1 METKRLILR
10 DFREEDADDLYA
22 ILGDDETMACLEPA
36 YDREK
41 TRAFLMSFC
50 IGARGALAAAH
61 RESGR
66 VIGYILFKPLEQDVY
81 EIGWIFHKAYWR
93 CGFAYEACSAVIDY
107 AFGTLGAHKIVA
119 ETIDA
124 ARSAGLAKKRA
135 VRAPFT
141 RTFFANYRL
150 SRRCPYAIFYEM
162 KKLGMMLEGVQRA
175 HTRDNAGNWAD
186 LYLYGLLR
194 AGWARTAKG

>member
-1 METKRLILR
+1 MRIETSGLILR

-22 ILGDDETMACLEPA
+22 ILGDGETMECLEPA

-66 VIGYILFKPLEQDVY
+66 VIGYILFKPLEKDVY
-81 EIGWIFHKAYWR
+81 EIGWIFNQAYWR
-93 CGFAYEACSAVIDY
+93 CGYAYEACSAVIGH
-107 AFGTLGAHKIVA
+107 AFGTLGARKIVA

-124 ARSAGLAKKRA
+124 VKSAGLAKK
-135 VRAPFT
+135 
-141 RTFFANYRL
+141 
-150 SRRCPYAIFYEM
+150 
-162 KKLGMMLEGVQRA
+162 LGMTLEGVQRA
-175 HTRDNAGNWAD
+175 HTRDNDGNWAD

-194 AGWARTAKG
+194 ADWARMAKG

>member
-22 ILGDDETMACLEPA
+22 IVGDGETMQCLEPA

-41 TRAFLMSFC
+41 TRAFLASFC
-50 IGARGALAAAH
+50 IGARGALAAEH

-66 VIGYILFKPLEQDVY
+66 VIGYILFKPLEKDVY
-81 EIGWIFHKAYWR
+81 EIGWIFNQAYWR
-93 CGFAYEACSAVIDY
+93 CGYAYEACAAVIDH
-107 AFGTLGAHKIVA
+107 AFGALSAHKIVA

-124 ARSAGLAKKRA
+124 ARSAGLAQ
-135 VRAPFT
+135 
-141 RTFFANYRL
+141 
-150 SRRCPYAIFYEM
+150 
-162 KKLGMMLEGVQRA
+162 KLGMTLEGVQRA
-175 HTRDNAGNWAD
+175 HTRDNDGNWAD

-194 AGWARTAKG
+194 ADWTRAAKG

>member
-1 METKRLILR
+1 MRIETSSLILR

-41 TRAFLMSFC
+41 TRAFLASFC

-61 RESGR
+61 RESDR
-66 VIGYILFKPLEQDVY
+66 VIGYILFKPIEQDVY

-124 ARSAGLAKKRA
+124 ARSAGLAKK
-135 VRAPFT
+135 
-141 RTFFANYRL
+141 
-150 SRRCPYAIFYEM
+150 
-162 KKLGMMLEGVQRA
+162 LGMTLEGIQRA
-175 HTRDNAGNWAD
+175 HTRDHDGNWAD
-186 LYLYGLLR
+186 FYLFGLLR
-194 AGWARTAKG
+194 ADWTRTAKG